1 MSHLLP
7 HTSLLMSLIVLHSVI
22 AASKLVACIL
32 LLVPLVGALA
42 GCDGANYFEEGQFEF
57 EAIEPLPDGSG
68 MLFIDASETGDL
80 GGQLSLLH
88 LATDKH
94 RLLYSANSSNDLRMR
109 LPIWGDLNCDEP
121 DHFSP
126 QSFDL
131 AQRPSGR
138 WQLLVVN
145 HGIIDS
151 FNASDTVEM
160 FELQKN
166 ELQQW
171 ELIWRGCVE
180 TPTGIVFH
188 EIHGLADGFW
198 LTPAL
203 TFYEKII
210 TLTKAV
216 TGYEAEK
223 KWRWRL
229 RDGFQLLSVKSHT
242 LKNHTFKSSVGVD
255 DL

>member
-1 MSHLLP
+1 MPL
-7 HTSLLMSLIVLHSVI
+7 TVLHSMI

-42 GCDGANYFEEGQFEF
+42 GCDGANYFEEGQFES
-57 EAIEPLPDGSG
+57 EAIESLPDGSG
-68 MLFIDASETGDL
+68 MLFIDVSEPGDL

-88 LATDKH
+88 LATAK
-94 RLLYSANSSNDLRMR
+94 RSVMYSANSSIDLRMR
-109 LPIWGDLNCDEP
+109 QSIWGNLNCDEP
-121 DHFSP
+121 EYFSP

-145 HGIIDS
+145 HSIIDS
-151 FNASDTVEM
+151 FNAVDTVEM

-180 TPTGIVFH
+180 SPVNSFFYVV
-188 EIHGLADGFW
+188 EALDDGFM
-198 LTPAL
+198 LTASL
-203 TFYEKII
+203 NLQERII
-210 TLTKAV
+210 RFA
-216 TGYEAEK
+216 K
-223 KWRWRL
+223 KGVGQDIEIVWRWRL
-229 RDGFQLLSVKSHT
+229 QDGFQLVQIDKDTALEKTHSK
-242 LKNHTFKSSVGVD
+242 D
-255 DL
+255 

>member
-7 HTSLLMSLIVLHSVI
+7 HTSLLMSLTVLHSMI

-32 LLVPLVGALA
+32 LLAPLVGALA
-42 GCDGANYFEEGQFEF
+42 GCDGANYFEEGQFES
-57 EAIEPLPDGSG
+57 EAIESLPDGSG
-68 MLFIDASETGDL
+68 MLFIDVSEPDDL

-88 LATDKH
+88 LATAK
-94 RLLYSANSSNDLRMR
+94 RSVMYSANSSNDLRMR
-109 LPIWGDLNCDEP
+109 QSIWGNLNCDEP
-121 DHFSP
+121 EYFSP

-145 HGIIDS
+145 HSIIDS
-151 FNASDTVEM
+151 FNAADTVEM

-166 ELQQW
+166 DVQQW

-188 EIHGLADGFW
+188 EIHGLEDGFW

-229 RDGFQLLSVKSHT
+229 RDGFQLLTVNSHM
-242 LKNHTFKSSVGVD
+242 LKSSVGVD

>member
-7 HTSLLMSLIVLHSVI
+7 HTSLLMPLTVLHSMI

-32 LLVPLVGALA
+32 LLAPLVGALA
-42 GCDGANYFEEGQFEF
+42 GCDGANYFEEGQFES
-57 EAIEPLPDGSG
+57 EAIESLPDGSG
-68 MLFIDASETGDL
+68 MLFIDVSEPDDL

-88 LATDKH
+88 LATAK
-94 RLLYSANSSNDLRMR
+94 RSVMYSANSSNDLRMR
-109 LPIWGDLNCDEP
+109 QSIWGNLNCDEP
-121 DHFSP
+121 EYFSP

-145 HGIIDS
+145 HSIIDS
-151 FNASDTVEM
+151 FNAADTVEM

-180 TPTGIVFH
+180 SPVNSFFYVV
-188 EIHGLADGFW
+188 EALDDGFM
-198 LTPAL
+198 LTASL
-203 TFYEKII
+203 NLQERII
-210 TLTKAV
+210 RFA
-216 TGYEAEK
+216 K
-223 KWRWRL
+223 KGVGQDIEIVWRWRL
-229 RDGFQLLSVKSHT
+229 QDGFQLVQIDKDTALEKTHSK
-242 LKNHTFKSSVGVD
+242 D
-255 DL
+255 

>member
-1 MSHLLP
+1 M
-7 HTSLLMSLIVLHSVI
+7 I

-42 GCDGANYFEEGQFEF
+42 GCDGANYFEEGQFES
-57 EAIEPLPDGSG
+57 EAIESLPDGSG
-68 MLFIDASETGDL
+68 MLFIDVSEPGDL

-88 LATDKH
+88 LATAK
-94 RLLYSANSSNDLRMR
+94 RSVMYSANSSIDLRMR
-109 LPIWGDLNCDEP
+109 QSIWGNLNCDEP
-121 DHFSP
+121 EYFSP

-145 HGIIDS
+145 HSIIDS
-151 FNASDTVEM
+151 FNAVDTVEM

-180 TPTGIVFH
+180 SPVNSFFYVV
-188 EIHGLADGFW
+188 EALDDGFM
-198 LTPAL
+198 LTASL
-203 TFYEKII
+203 NLQERII
-210 TLTKAV
+210 RFA
-216 TGYEAEK
+216 K
-223 KWRWRL
+223 KGVGQDIEIVWRWRL
-229 RDGFQLLSVKSHT
+229 QDGFQLVQIDKDTALEKTHSK
-242 LKNHTFKSSVGVD
+242 D
-255 DL
+255 

>member
-7 HTSLLMSLIVLHSVI
+7 HTSLLMSLTVLHSMI

-32 LLVPLVGALA
+32 LLAPLVGALA
-42 GCDGANYFEEGQFEF
+42 GCDGANYFEEGQFES
-57 EAIEPLPDGSG
+57 EAIESLPDGSG
-68 MLFIDASETGDL
+68 MLFIDVSEPGDL

-88 LATDKH
+88 LATAK
-94 RLLYSANSSNDLRMR
+94 RSVMYSANSSIDLRMR
-109 LPIWGDLNCDEP
+109 QSIWGNFNCDEP
-121 DHFSP
+121 EYFSP

-145 HGIIDS
+145 HSIIDS
-151 FNASDTVEM
+151 FNAADTVEM

-166 ELQQW
+166 DVQQW

-229 RDGFQLLSVKSHT
+229 RDGFQLLTVNSHM
-242 LKNHTFKSSVGVD
+242 LKSSVGVD

>member
-1 MSHLLP
+1 M
-7 HTSLLMSLIVLHSVI
+7 I

-42 GCDGANYFEEGQFEF
+42 GCDGANYFEEGQFES
-57 EAIEPLPDGSG
+57 EAIESLPDGSG
-68 MLFIDASETGDL
+68 MLFIDVSEPGDL

-88 LATDKH
+88 LATAK
-94 RLLYSANSSNDLRMR
+94 RSVMYSANSSIDLRMR
-109 LPIWGDLNCDEP
+109 QSIWGNLNCDEP
-121 DHFSP
+121 EYFSP

-145 HGIIDS
+145 HSIIDS
-151 FNASDTVEM
+151 FNAADTVEM

-180 TPTGIVFH
+180 SPVNSFFYVV
-188 EIHGLADGFW
+188 EALDDGFM
-198 LTPAL
+198 LTASL
-203 TFYEKII
+203 NLQERII
-210 TLTKAV
+210 RFA
-216 TGYEAEK
+216 K
-223 KWRWRL
+223 KGVGQDIEIVWRWRL
-229 RDGFQLLSVKSHT
+229 QDGFQLVQIDKDTALEKTHSK
-242 LKNHTFKSSVGVD
+242 D
-255 DL
+255 

>member
-7 HTSLLMSLIVLHSVI
+7 HTSLLMPLTVLHSMI

-42 GCDGANYFEEGQFEF
+42 GCDGANYFEEGQFES
-57 EAIEPLPDGSG
+57 EAIESLPDGSG
-68 MLFIDASETGDL
+68 MLFIDVSEPGDL

-88 LATDKH
+88 LATAK
-94 RLLYSANSSNDLRMR
+94 RSVMYSANSSIDLRMR
-109 LPIWGDLNCDEP
+109 QSIWGNFNCDEP
-121 DHFSP
+121 EYFSP

-131 AQRPSGR
+131 TQRPSGR

-145 HGIIDS
+145 HSIIDS
-151 FNASDTVEM
+151 FNAADTVEM

-180 TPTGIVFH
+180 SPVNSFFYVV
-188 EIHGLADGFW
+188 EALDDGFM
-198 LTPAL
+198 LTASL
-203 TFYEKII
+203 NLQERII
-210 TLTKAV
+210 RFA
-216 TGYEAEK
+216 K
-223 KWRWRL
+223 KGVGQDIEIVWRWRL
-229 RDGFQLLSVKSHT
+229 QDGFQLVQIDKDTALEKTHSK
-242 LKNHTFKSSVGVD
+242 D
-255 DL
+255 

>member
-1 MSHLLP
+1 MPL
-7 HTSLLMSLIVLHSVI
+7 TVLHSMI

-42 GCDGANYFEEGQFEF
+42 GCDGANYFEEGQFES
-57 EAIEPLPDGSG
+57 EAIESLPDGSG
-68 MLFIDASETGDL
+68 MLFIDVSEPGDL

-88 LATDKH
+88 LATAK
-94 RLLYSANSSNDLRMR
+94 RSVMYSANSSIDLRMR
-109 LPIWGDLNCDEP
+109 QSIWGNLNCDEP
-121 DHFSP
+121 EYFSP

-145 HGIIDS
+145 HSIIDS
-151 FNASDTVEM
+151 FNAADTVEM

-180 TPTGIVFH
+180 SPVNSFFYVV
-188 EIHGLADGFW
+188 EALDDGFM
-198 LTPAL
+198 LTASL
-203 TFYEKII
+203 NLQERII
-210 TLTKAV
+210 RFA
-216 TGYEAEK
+216 K
-223 KWRWRL
+223 KGVGQDIEIVWRWRL
-229 RDGFQLLSVKSHT
+229 QDGFQLVQIDKDTALEKTHSK
-242 LKNHTFKSSVGVD
+242 D
-255 DL
+255 